1 MGTLATHSGRTFD
14 SLPFVH
20 IGQFMRKHEKT
31 WYKWYNHVWPKTSKD
46 NFPAN
51 TLLNSGCPGAM
62 QTWELC
68 IPGVPWVEV
77 RFVTLESRP
86 AKLRLAWVNWVN
98 LCEPSAVHVDIFLH
112 VVTAMNLWQF
122 VDDKTAMHR

>member
-1 MGTLATHSGRTFD
+1 M
-14 SLPFVH
+14 
-20 IGQFMRKHEKT
+20 KT

-46 NFPAN
+46 IFPAN
-51 TLLNSGCPGAM
+51 TLIELRVSGSHADL
-62 QTWELC
+62 ELC

-98 LCEPSAVHVDIFLH
+98 LCELSAVHVDMWSL
-112 VVTAMNLWQF
+112 Q
-122 VDDKTAMHR
+122 